1 MKKLFYFILCFFIT
15 FEIQALTSYEATY
28 DLKATTDLGKL
39 NIGDA
44 RFKLIVDNNDKFTF
58 SSEAFTDSIWKSL
71 YNYSR
76 YERSIGSKIDNYI
89 NSHYYDLVE
98 ISKNGL
104 EKNNKIRIYPEK
116 NYAIINS
123 EQRRETTSKSIL
135 DELSVYLAL
144 SDDVQKNPNQ
154 DAFTYQVIDENGIN
168 LVNFRFEGYETIIIN
183 NIEIESM
190 KMVSPELK
198 LSLNLS
204 KAYNFLPAII
214 NRVSQKNHYRLALIE
229 FRELP

>member
-1 MKKLFYFILCFFIT
+1 MKKLLYLILCFFIA

-28 DLKATTDLGKL
+28 NLSAITDLGKIQ
-39 NIGDA
+39 IGKA
-44 RFKLIVDNNDKFTF
+44 KYKLVVDNNDEFTF

-76 YERSIGSKIDNYI
+76 YERSIGSKIDDYI

-98 ISKNGL
+98 ISKEGL
-104 EKNNKIRIYPEK
+104 EKNNKIRIYPKE

-144 SDDVQKNPNQ
+144 SEDVQKNPNQ
-154 DAFTYQVIDENGIN
+154 DVFTYQVIDEKGIKQ
-168 LVNFRFEGYETIIIN
+168 VNFKFEGIETVIID

-190 KMVSPELK
+190 KMTSPELE

-204 KAYNFLPAII
+204 RSFNFIPVII
-214 NRVSQKNHYRLALIE
+214 YRVNKKNHFYLTLRE
-229 FRELP
+229 FKELS

>member
-1 MKKLFYFILCFFIT
+1 MKKSFSLILCFFIV

-154 DAFTYQVIDENGIN
+154 DAFTYQVIDEKGIN

>member
-1 MKKLFYFILCFFIT
+1 MKKPLYLFLCFFIA
-15 FEIQALTSYEATY
+15 FEIQALTPYEATY
-28 DLKATTDLGKL
+28 GLSVTSDLGKIQ
-39 NIGDA
+39 IGKA
-44 RFKLIVDNNDKFTF
+44 KYKLVVDDNDEFTF

-76 YERSIGSKIDNYI
+76 YERSISSKIDDYI

-98 ISKNGL
+98 ISKEGL
-104 EKNNKIRIYPEK
+104 EKNNKIRIYPKE

-144 SDDVQKNPNQ
+144 SEDVQKNPNQ
-154 DAFTYQVIDENGIN
+154 DVFTYQVIDEKGIKQ
-168 LVNFRFEGYETIIIN
+168 VNFKFEGYETIIIN

-190 KMVSPELK
+190 KMTSPELK

-204 KAYNFLPAII
+204 RSFNFMPVII
-214 NRVSQKNHYRLALIE
+214 YRVNKKNHFYLTLRE
-229 FRELP
+229 FKELS

>member
-1 MKKLFYFILCFFIT
+1 MKKLLYLILCFFIA

-28 DLKATTDLGKL
+28 NLSAITDLGKIQ
-39 NIGDA
+39 IGKA
-44 RFKLIVDNNDKFTF
+44 KYKLVVDNNDEFTF

-76 YERSIGSKIDNYI
+76 YERSIGSKIDDYI

-98 ISKNGL
+98 ISKEGL
-104 EKNNKIRIYPEK
+104 EKNNKIRIYPKE

-123 EQRRETTSKSIL
+123 EQRREATYKSIL

-144 SDDVQKNPNQ
+144 SEDVQKNPNQ
-154 DAFTYQVIDENGIN
+154 DVFTYQVIDEKGIKQ
-168 LVNFRFEGYETIIIN
+168 VNFKFEGYETIIIN

-190 KMVSPELK
+190 KMTSPELK

-204 KAYNFLPAII
+204 RSFNFMPVII
-214 NRVSQKNHYRLALIE
+214 YRVNKKNHFYLTLRE
-229 FRELP
+229 FKELS